1 MSNTVRLFDIE
12 KIKVSDASAT
22 NKKIL
27 ITSTIDNGI
36 SSLKK
41 VLNILKTN
49 ENLVLRIY
57 FHEIDDDL
65 FNSLSNISNV
75 ELTKYYPYELSDPI
89 TNSLGV
95 FSSLL
100 RYLPL
105 FYKEDNFK
113 YAIVIDLDS
122 KEEIIDEFISY
133 LDQVKT
139 HDFVY
144 SCRKWYRSTIYWYEN
159 MAHKSFYHIVKGC
172 GMGFKLG
179 LLNPE
184 IFLNFV
190 RECSIML
197 DTNDECIYKFKKLS
211 IVDINDG
218 KSIFNPFTSIIDCE
232 TFPRG
237 TVELFTTFY
246 ILPTMLKSKYS
257 IMRINVQNK
266 ILHCLA
272 YDLIRNAKVKER
284 NSWFVNEF
292 NMQFDTFIRHFKNCS
307 ADDQR
312 LWTKFLAM
320 VSRLHRNKF
329 LVVDENLLSFVLKEN
344 RMILTKDNNKTV
356 LTQKD
361 REELHRNLF
370 GISLYE

>member
-1 MSNTVRLFDIE
+1 
-12 KIKVSDASAT
+12 
-22 NKKIL
+22 
-27 ITSTIDNGI
+27 
-36 SSLKK
+36 
-41 VLNILKTN
+41 
-49 ENLVLRIY
+49 
-57 FHEIDDDL
+57 
-65 FNSLSNISNV
+65 
-75 ELTKYYPYELSDPI
+75 
-89 TNSLGV
+89 
-95 FSSLL
+95 
-100 RYLPL
+100 
-105 FYKEDNFK
+105 
-113 YAIVIDLDS
+113 
-122 KEEIIDEFISY
+122 
-133 LDQVKT
+133 
-139 HDFVY
+139 
-144 SCRKWYRSTIYWYEN
+144 
-159 MAHKSFYHIVKGC
+159 
-172 GMGFKLG
+172 
-179 LLNPE
+179 
-184 IFLNFV
+184 
-190 RECSIML
+190 ML

>member
-184 IFLNFV
+184 IFL
-190 RECSIML
+190 
-197 DTNDECIYKFKKLS
+197 TLS
-211 IVDINDG
+211 A
-218 KSIFNPFTSIIDCE
+218 
-232 TFPRG
+232 
-237 TVELFTTFY
+237 
-246 ILPTMLKSKYS
+246 
-257 IMRINVQNK
+257 NVQ
-266 ILHCLA
+266 LCL
-272 YDLIRNAKVKER
+272 IQMMNA
-284 NSWFVNEF
+284 
-292 NMQFDTFIRHFKNCS
+292 FINLKNYPS
-307 ADDQR
+307 
-312 LWTKFLAM
+312 
-320 VSRLHRNKF
+320 
-329 LVVDENLLSFVLKEN
+329 
-344 RMILTKDNNKTV
+344 
-356 LTQKD
+356 
-361 REELHRNLF
+361 
-370 GISLYE
+370 